1 MPSQLLSVVLLLSAF
16 LVTTGTQAQEPA
28 NPSAADLPLIQFSAD
43 ATEPVIEYR
52 IIQHMLLEQEPNPE
66 PLLRIYGNGRVHAHF
81 PVYMKNAGDY
91 EYQLSRS
98 ELNALLR
105 SLSQDGVIDFDHAVV
120 KAERKQLEDQQRAA
134 GVLHH
139 ISDTTETI
147 IDIRLDEYQRHPDTN
162 RIRNLNKRF
171 QWNNLQHDK
180 KRFPQMSAIN
190 GAATSAQRL
199 HELLDHPDM
208 QRIK

>member
-1 MPSQLLSVVLLLSAF
+1 MPSHLLSVVLLLSAF
-16 LVTTGTQAQEPA
+16 LVTAGTQAQEPA

-81 PVYMKNAGDY
+81 PVYMKNAGDF
-91 EYQLSRS
+91 EFQLSRS
-98 ELNALLR
+98 KLNALLS

-134 GVLHH
+134 GELHH

-147 IDIRLDEYQRHPDTN
+147 IDIRLDEYQRNPAAN

-171 QWNNLQHDK
+171 TWSNLEQDA
-180 KRFPQMSAIN
+180 RQFPQSGAIK
-190 GAATSAQRL
+190 GAATGANRL
-199 HELLDHPDM
+199 HILLDHPGM